1 MEYGFVGHAHPPQ
14 HGDAKG
20 SCKEI
25 FSLSMKLLQISSRAR
40 TRGGYQMFELDL
52 RGRHVVIA
60 GGSRG
65 LGLHVALAF
74 AEAGASVSI
83 CARGKSDLEAA
94 GERIAMHGVVAHA
107 ACCDLAEH
115 ASIKAYVEEAAARLG
130 GIDILVNNAT
140 GKASSDT
147 EQDWAASLSVDVL
160 ATVRASSAA
169 QRYLEQGTN
178 AATVNI
184 SSRTAFGPAPTTPA
198 YGAAKAAIM
207 HFTRSQAAA
216 LAGKGIRVNCVAPG
230 SLEFPGGWWDKCR
243 VQNPALY
250 DRTLT
255 RFPFG
260 RFGTPGDIA
269 NVVLFLAS
277 PLSGWITGQTLLADG
292 GQTLQ

>member
-1 MEYGFVGHAHPPQ
+1 
-14 HGDAKG
+14 
-20 SCKEI
+20 
-25 FSLSMKLLQISSRAR
+25 
-40 TRGGYQMFELDL
+40 MFELDL

-65 LGLHVALAF
+65 LGLHAALAF
-74 AEAGASVSI
+74 AEAGAAVSI

-94 GERIAMHGVVAHA
+94 REMIAAHGVVAHA
-107 ACCDLAEH
+107 ACCDLADL
-115 ASIKAYVEEAAARLG
+115 ASIMAYIEEAAAKLG

-147 EQDWAASLSVDVL
+147 EQDWTASLSIDVL

-169 QRYLEQGTN
+169 QPYLEKGAN
-178 AATVNI
+178 PAIINI
-184 SSRTAFGPAPTTPA
+184 SSRTAFAPAPTTPA

-216 LAGKGIRVNCVAPG
+216 LAKKGIRVNCVAPS

-243 VQNPALY
+243 IENPELY
-250 DRTLT
+250 IRTQAS
-255 RFPFG
+255 FPFG
-260 RFGTPGDIA
+260 RFGTPEDITR
-269 NVVLFLAS
+269 VILFLAS

-292 GQTLQ
+292 GQTLRASA